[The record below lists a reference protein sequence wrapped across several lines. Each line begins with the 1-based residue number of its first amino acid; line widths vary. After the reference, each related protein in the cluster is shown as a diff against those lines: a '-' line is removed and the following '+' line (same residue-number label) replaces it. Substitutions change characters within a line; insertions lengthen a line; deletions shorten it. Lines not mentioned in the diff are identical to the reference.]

1 MEVKTA
7 LRVFTYSYINIY
19 DKQYSH
25 DKKVL
30 KPYKGN
36 GVVLMNKIDYDEEA
50 MVLWQ
55 NEI

>member
-1 MEVKTA
+1 MIRRK
-7 LRVFTYSYINIY
+7 LMLQNMKFM
-19 DKQYSH
+19 
-25 DKKVL
+25 VL